1 MQLTTTDTNVVVDL
15 PPSCF
20 DKAFNETLV
29 HQSVVAHLAGARSG
43 TKAQKTRSAVSG
55 GGAKPFKQKG
65 SGRARAGSIRSP
77 LWRGGGKIF
86 AATPRDFSQK
96 LNRKMYRAALRAILS
111 ELLRQERI
119 SLVGSFSVPSGRTQD
134 AIATLGELPSRGR
147 LLIIMDELDE
157 MTMRSVRNIPR
168 VDLIGVSQVNPA
180 NLVAADRV
188 LLASGAVSKLEEWL
202 A

>member
-111 ELLRQERI
+111 ELLRQDRI

-134 AIATLGELPSRGR
+134 AIATLGELPSGR

-188 LLASGAVSKLEEWL
+188 LLVSGAVSKLEEWL